1 MSANSLPE
9 LQAVAEVV
17 ADGQKKKAGRK
28 RKVRKPLIID
38 KDLQRVSESI
48 GAFSARQFGKVL
60 SRAVSG
66 APDDSSA
73 YAAAMNGMSLV
84 ERMDGC
90 DCDEHALIPEQKLL
104 INVMTHAMKDLI
116 GSPDCVADSYER
128 EKVRQE
134 ADDYFWGDDPNN
146 TLFDHLRW
154 LGIELDYLRK
164 AVARA
169 EEYVFRH
176 APNALAHER
185 ATGKRMTK
193 TQLAAW
199 LIEQDAPKK
208 PVNDRANRLQSK
220 FSDVFHAAQPA

>member
-84 ERMDGC
+84 MMCFNHNDKSR
-90 DCDEHALIPEQKLL
+90 I
-104 INVMTHAMKDLI
+104 AMSHEPNSIFPNFKNTIKCFWDHT
-116 GSPDCVADSYER
+116 SY
-128 EKVRQE
+128 V
-134 ADDYFWGDDPNN
+134 
-146 TLFDHLRW
+146 
-154 LGIELDYLRK
+154 
-164 AVARA
+164 
-169 EEYVFRH
+169 
-176 APNALAHER
+176 
-185 ATGKRMTK
+185 
-193 TQLAAW
+193 
-199 LIEQDAPKK
+199 
-208 PVNDRANRLQSK
+208 
-220 FSDVFHAAQPA
+220 